1 MKYLLSTLLLLFQ
14 SFPQSVPYQSAT
26 PPGYAV
32 NLAWFPADSRGV
44 QDAIALA
51 CTLAAQGIQNPA
63 LYIPT
68 GTYTVAGTILLPC
81 SPFTFWGDGIGL
93 SNLTILQDSTG
104 APGDLQ
110 PFNGTGPLTI
120 QNLTITVQLDSGV
133 FYPYYNY
140 YSPPVNL
147 PVITINPNPCIDS
160 VDPMGGCVQGDGN

>member
-44 QDAIALA
+44 QRAVDLA

-68 GTYTVAGTILLPC
+68 GRYFYVGTLTLSC
-81 SPFTFWGDGIGL
+81 SPFTLWGDGIGL
-93 SNLTILQDSTG
+93 SNLTILQDVTG
-104 APGDLQ
+104 TPGDLQ

-120 QNLTITVQLDSGV
+120 QNLSILTQLDTG
-133 FYPYYNY
+133 FFIPYYNAY
-140 YSPPVNL
+140 PPPVDT
-147 PVITINPNPCIDS
+147 PMITVNPNPCIDQ
-160 VDPMGGCVQGDGN
+160 PGGGCIQGIGN